1 MTVLELRDAVRVDVV
16 VLWHRVWPPT
26 ALAVALIVDVAWV
39 GLLGYGLVKLL

>member
-1 MTVLELRDAVRVDVV
+1 MTVLELRNAVRVDVV
-16 VLWHRVWPPT
+16 ALWRRAWPVA